1 MLWSNGHK
9 TYDLQKLRR
18 DLAPAFTA
26 KTSGI
31 VWGSSMGHDWLMIA
45 YGYHWSIKK
54 SKKSW
59 EFLYSESVT
68 LWNVILKQT
77 VKFFVKH
84 SLCYCSSILF
94 ASASGQSFIERD
106 GIQVNCIIYSSSVHL
121 NLQWKQET
129 LLRAVEW
136 SSNNA
141 TNSCGCLPSVV
152 IIASCAFDLTAL
164 AYSLL
169 EILSIATGNETVLYW
184 VRSQMIKRQ
193 RKNLFTFKTADM
205 ENGAE
210 IWSRVHLFSCL
221 RQ

>member
-1 MLWSNGHK
+1 MNNQLNYWNKKYSRMLWSNGHK

-18 DLAPAFTA
+18 DLAPAFAA

-68 LWNVILKQT
+68 LWNVILSHKTYDIWHKTLSHKTYDLQ
-77 VKFFVKH
+77 K
-84 SLCYCSSILF
+84 LRRDLAPAF
-94 ASASGQSFIERD
+94 AA
-106 GIQVNCIIYSSSVHL
+106 
-121 NLQWKQET
+121 KT
-129 LLRAVEW
+129 A
-136 SSNNA
+136 A
-141 TNSCGCLPSVV
+141 KTSVV
-152 IIASCAFDLTAL
+152 IIASCAFDLTVL

-193 RKNLFTFKTADM
+193 RKNLFSFKMADM

>member
-1 MLWSNGHK
+1 MLAWRNARFPTAGEGERGRQVRGCCNANKSDLLERTIGLQVYLMISSISVSLHAMNNQLNYWNKKYSRMLWSNGHK

-18 DLAPAFTA
+18 DLAPAFAA

-31 VWGSSMGHDWLMIA
+31 VCGSNMGHDWLMVA

-59 EFLYSESVT
+59 EFLYSESET

-84 SLCYCSSILF
+84 SVYYRSSILF

-129 LLRAVEW
+129 LLRAMEW
-136 SSNNA
+136 SSNTTANDC
-141 TNSCGCLPSVV
+141 SC
-152 IIASCAFDLTAL
+152 
-164 AYSLL
+164 
-169 EILSIATGNETVLYW
+169 
-184 VRSQMIKRQ
+184 
-193 RKNLFTFKTADM
+193 
-205 ENGAE
+205 
-210 IWSRVHLFSCL
+210 
-221 RQ
+221 